1 MKRKRGYKLTEYL
14 NVGKI
19 VNTQG
24 IKGEV
29 RVISTTDFPEER
41 YKKGAVLTLFQE
53 KKAPIQLTVKSH
65 RKHKNF
71 DLLSFEG
78 HPSINDVEK
87 YRDGILKVSKEET
100 IELPENEFY
109 YHEIIG
115 AKVVEENGNELGKIK
130 EILSPGAN
138 DVWVVQRPKKKDVL
152 LPYIDSVVKTV
163 DLENGVIY
171 VEIPEGLIDDEN

>member
-1 MKRKRGYKLTEYL
+1 MTEYL

-41 YKKGAVLTLFQE
+41 YKKGTVLTLFQDG
-53 KKAPIQLTVKSH
+53 KAPVELTVKSH

-87 YRDGILKVSKEET
+87 YRDGILKVSKDNSVD
-100 IELPENEFY
+100 LAENEFY

-115 AKVVEENGNELGKIK
+115 LRVVEEDGTELGKVK

-138 DVWVVQRPKKKDVL
+138 DVWVVQRPKKADIL
-152 LPYIDSVVKTV
+152 LPYIASVVKEV
-163 DLENGVIY
+163 NLEAGVVR
-171 VEIPEGLIDDEN
+171 VEIPEGLIDDED